1 MFILAK
7 VYGVSTNVIGH
18 CKMTTPKNILFWTGT
33 TLATLF
39 FGLLTF
45 MSLSEWWTVKIKK
58 ETGSYPWGPVN
69 ENPWY
74 YDNPEIYS
82 TVMLTEGL
90 VFTVALTI
98 LTTQIIKVNKKGILY
113 SLMLCFGLFVI
124 MIINGTIK

>member
-1 MFILAK
+1 
-7 VYGVSTNVIGH
+7 
-18 CKMTTPKNILFWTGT
+18 MTTPRNILFWTGT

-45 MSLSEWWTVKIKK
+45 MSLNEWWTVKIKK
-58 ETGSYPWGPVN
+58 QTSSYPWGPVN

-82 TVMLTEGL
+82 TVMVTEGL
-90 VFTVALTI
+90 VFAVALAI

>member
-1 MFILAK
+1 
-7 VYGVSTNVIGH
+7 
-18 CKMTTPKNILFWTGT
+18 MTTPKNILFWTGT

-39 FGLLTF
+39 FGLMTF
-45 MSLSEWWTVKIKK
+45 VSYNEWWTVKIKK
-58 ETGSYPWGPVN
+58 QTSGYPWGPIN

-74 YDNPEIYS
+74 YDNPDIYS

-98 LTTQIIKVNKKGILY
+98 LGTQIIKAKKTGVLY
-113 SLMLCFGLFVI
+113 ALMLCFGLFVL

>member
-1 MFILAK
+1 
-7 VYGVSTNVIGH
+7 
-18 CKMTTPKNILFWTGT
+18 MTTPKNILFWTGT
-33 TLATLF
+33 TLATMF
-39 FGLLTF
+39 FGLLTL

-58 ETGSYPWGPVN
+58 QTSNYPWGPVN

-113 SLMLCFGLFVI
+113 SLMLCFVLFVL